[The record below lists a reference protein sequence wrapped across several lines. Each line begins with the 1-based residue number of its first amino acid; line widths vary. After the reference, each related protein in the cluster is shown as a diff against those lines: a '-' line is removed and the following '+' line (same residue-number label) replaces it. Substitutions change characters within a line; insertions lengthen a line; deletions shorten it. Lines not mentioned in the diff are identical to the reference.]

1 MTIKKQFF
9 IFFALVIA
17 AIQASHA
24 AILVEPVLGFTL
36 ANKFDSKATSDITD
50 PSESKGSGLAYGGR
64 LGYQN
69 MGFQLGLDY
78 LHSSVDV
85 DEKDIKSDI
94 TTSEW
99 AAFAGFRFPILLR
112 FYAGYIF
119 SGTGDYKAST
129 GNIDLTGGT
138 GYKVGVGWTLLPFI
152 DLNLEYKKTNYDEIK
167 AGGSKLK
174 ADLDNSAYLLSI
186 SLPFTF

>member
-24 AILVEPVLGFTL
+24 AILVEPVVGFTL
-36 ANKFDSKATSDITD
+36 ANKFEFNETSEM
-50 PSESKGSGLAYGGR
+50 ESGEIKGNGFAYGGR
-64 LGYQN
+64 IGYQN

-78 LHSSVDV
+78 LHSAVDV
-85 DEKDIKSDI
+85 DEKDVKSDVE
-94 TTSEW
+94 TSEW

-119 SGTGDYKAST
+119 SGTGEYKLESGSA
-129 GNIDLTGGT
+129 DLNNGT
-138 GYKVGVGWTLLPFI
+138 GYKVGVGWTLFPFL
-152 DLNLEYKKTNYDEIK
+152 DLNLEYKKVNYDEFK
-167 AGGSKLK
+167 AGGDKSK
-174 ADLDNSAYLLSI
+174 ADIDNSSYLLSV

>member
-1 MTIKKQFF
+1 MTIKKPLF

-17 AIQASHA
+17 AVQASHA
-24 AILVEPVLGFTL
+24 AILVEPLVGFTV
-36 ANKFDSKATSDITD
+36 ANKFDSRTTSDITA
-50 PSESKGSGLAYGGR
+50 SENYSGSGLAYGGR

-78 LHSSVDV
+78 LHSAVDV
-85 DEKDIKSDI
+85 DDKDIKSDI

-119 SGTGDYKAST
+119 SGTGEYKTASS
-129 GNIDLTGGT
+129 NVDINGGT
-138 GYKVGVGWTLLPFI
+138 GYKVGLGWTLFPFL

-167 AGGSKLK
+167 TGGSKLK
-174 ADLDNSAYLLSI
+174 ADLDNSAYLLSV

>member
-24 AILVEPVLGFTL
+24 AILIEPVVGFTFS
-36 ANKFDSKATSDITD
+36 NKFDFKETADMSKDSM
-50 PSESKGSGLAYGGR
+50 KGSGFAYGGR
-64 LGYQN
+64 VGYQN

-85 DEKDIKSDI
+85 DEKNIKSDV

-119 SGTGDYKAST
+119 SGTGEYKNTTS
-129 GNIDLTGGT
+129 NVDLSNGT
-138 GYKVGVGWTLLPFI
+138 GYKIGLGWTLLPFL
-152 DLNLEYKKTNYDEIK
+152 DLNLEYKKTNYDEAK

-174 ADLDNSAYLLSI
+174 ADIDNSSYLLSV

>member
-17 AIQASHA
+17 AIQAASA
-24 AILVEPVLGFTL
+24 AILIEPVVGFTV
-36 ANKFDSKATSDITD
+36 ANKFDYKATTD
-50 PSESKGSGLAYGGR
+50 SPTEDEFKGSGFAYGGR
-64 LGYQN
+64 FGYQN

-78 LHSSVDV
+78 LKSAVDV

-119 SGTGDYKAST
+119 SGTGEYKTAS
-129 GNIDLTGGT
+129 NNVDLKNGS
-138 GYKVGVGWTLLPFI
+138 GYKVGVGWTLLPFL
-152 DLNLEYKKTNYDEIK
+152 DLNLEYKKTNYDEAK
-167 AGGSKLK
+167 VGSSKLGV
-174 ADLDNSAYLLSI
+174 DVDNSSYLLSV